1 MDSVTWVRAN
11 QNLRVKRKIGTLGL
25 ERKMILMYG
34 THYER
39 RHDIIIIRVLYI

>member
-1 MDSVTWVRAN
+1 
-11 QNLRVKRKIGTLGL
+11 L

-39 RHDIIIIRVLYI
+39 RYDIINKSL